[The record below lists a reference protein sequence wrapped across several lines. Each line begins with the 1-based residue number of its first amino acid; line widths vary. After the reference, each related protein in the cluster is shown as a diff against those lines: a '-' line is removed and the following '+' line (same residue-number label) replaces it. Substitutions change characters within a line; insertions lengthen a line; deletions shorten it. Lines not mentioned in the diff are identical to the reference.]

1 MAAAVSPTMLAVLTI
16 GVGALILGIM
26 IGKFKFCLTKS
37 LNPKVDLWH
46 RTQQLVWSA
55 ILETAS

>member
-26 IGKFKFCLTKS
+26 IGEYTKLQINS
-37 LNPKVDLWH
+37 IFFSRVE
-46 RTQQLVWSA
+46 QLVSEEMN
-55 ILETAS
+55 L

>member
-26 IGKFKFCLTKS
+26 IGKFKFCQQMLKS
-37 LNPKVDLWH
+37 
-46 RTQQLVWSA
+46 
-55 ILETAS
+55 